1 MIGFDQ
7 QSRLIYEGES
17 LYGHGL
23 WPSPIVT
30 IATHIVDSESYRSIP
45 AADDLMQAKLVFRED
60 SFDPVTRIRRG
71 RFYVNRGS
79 QPIRWHVHPHS
90 FLPSQALQELQL
102 ITFDRWRA
110 AKELSQ
116 GQGYSLIA
124 LGISDAY
131 TQWRVV
137 DVERVSTGDDLV
149 TLRARTSL
157 GLLPEFSEGVIPE
170 HGRQHIVSLVEK
182 ASQAAYRA
190 GPESV
195 IDRCRDASQACIGLW
210 LAERIE
216 NENVRTLDLSPLLDR
231 VEKELPP
238 NALPLV
244 LLSTG
249 RIIARL
255 HARKPNEQLKKDLR
269 ENVEGDAEA
278 ALANLGL
285 LLREIGW
292 TRE

>member
-1 MIGFDQ
+1 MIGFDY

-17 LYGHGL
+17 FYGHGL
-23 WPSPIVT
+23 WPAPIVT
-30 IATHIVDSESYRSIP
+30 IATHVVDSESYRLIP
-45 AADDLMQAKLVFRED
+45 TSDDLMQAKLVFRED

-71 RFYVNRGS
+71 RFYFNLGT
-79 QPIRWHVHPHS
+79 QPVSWHAHPHS
-90 FLPSQALQELQL
+90 FLPTQALQEMRL
-102 ITFDRWRA
+102 ITYQRWRA
-110 AKELSQ
+110 GKELNQ
-116 GQGYSLIA
+116 GQGYALIA

-131 TQWRVV
+131 TLWRVV

-157 GLLPEFSEGVIPE
+157 GLLPELFEGAIPE
-170 HGRQHIVSLVEK
+170 RARQHIVSLIEK
-182 ASQAAYRA
+182 VSQAAYRA

-210 LAERIE
+210 LAERTG
-216 NENVRTLDLSPLLDR
+216 NEKARTVDLSTLLDR

-238 NALPLV
+238 NELPLV

-255 HARKPNEQLKKDLR
+255 HARKPNEQLKKSLR

>member
-1 MIGFDQ
+1 MIGFDS
-7 QSRLIYEGES
+7 QSGLIYEGES
-17 LYGHGL
+17 SYGYGL
-23 WPSPIVT
+23 WPTPIVT
-30 IATHIVDSESYRSIP
+30 IATRIVDSDSYSSIP
-45 AADDLMQAKLVFRED
+45 ARDDLTLAMLVFRED

-71 RFYVNRGS
+71 RFYFNRGS
-79 QPIRWHVHPHS
+79 QPVHWRAFPQS
-90 FLPSQALQELQL
+90 FSPTHALQNMQL
-102 ITFDRWRA
+102 VTYERWRA
-110 AKELSQ
+110 AKELRQ
-116 GQGYSLIA
+116 GQSYALIA
-124 LGISDAY
+124 LGIADAY
-131 TQWRVV
+131 TLWRVV

-157 GLLPEFSEGVIPE
+157 GLLPELLDGAIPE
-170 HGRQHIVSLVEK
+170 RGRQHIVSLIEK
-182 ASQAAYRA
+182 VSQAAYRA

-210 LAERIE
+210 LADRTG
-216 NENVRTLDLSPLLDR
+216 NEKIRTLDLSPLLDR

-238 NALPLV
+238 NALPLI
-244 LLSTG
+244 LLSTA

-278 ALANLGL
+278 ALVNLGL

>member
-1 MIGFDQ
+1 MIGFDS

-17 LYGHGL
+17 FYGHGL
-23 WPSPIVT
+23 WPAPIVT

-45 AADDLMQAKLVFRED
+45 GTDDLMKAKLVFRED

-71 RFYVNRGS
+71 RFYFNPGS
-79 QPIRWHVHPHS
+79 QPVRWYAHPHT
-90 FLPSQALQELQL
+90 FLPTQALQEMQL
-102 ITFDRWRA
+102 ITYQRWRA
-110 AKELSQ
+110 GKELNQ
-116 GQGYSLIA
+116 GQGYGLIA
-124 LGISDAY
+124 LGISNAY
-131 TQWRVV
+131 TLWRVV
-137 DVERVSTGDDLV
+137 DVERISTGDDLV

-157 GLLPEFSEGVIPE
+157 GLLPELLDGAIPE
-170 HGRQHIVSLVEK
+170 RGRQHINSLIEK
-182 ASQAAYRA
+182 VSQAAYRA

-292 TRE
+292 ARE